1 MMIPRL
7 LVPPGARLSD
17 EDVIASNRRRPSTLD
32 ERTLVP
38 AGQEN
43 APLQTKSAIPS
54 NLPLEAIAARMVVP
68 RDINV
73 EKVQTPDTS
82 GLPLQP
88 TDMDERVTIPQ
99 GAALPE
105 EMPAHFVVPEDLVAP
120 DIMSTGEV
128 SLLPP
133 ERPVGKSREDKIKT
147 AFGLV
152 VYLAVLALLVFEP
165 QLFGPHIRTKE
176 EDEIARRQMT
186 VLLPPGALDALKP
199 MTPPAPHAV
208 VKVDPKVLKKVAPAI
223 EPPVPAPQP
232 LAPVEQPKKE
242 LPSTPTPQ
250 INTPQPQPQLAAPA
264 PKTDVT
270 PKLQMPEAPT
280 PTKGLILPKQGSSPG
295 DVIRDAE
302 RAGRMNMPAPI
313 GGGGQIPGGGVGGGG
328 GGGRGTAAAGIQML
342 TDTEGIDFNDYLRRV
357 YLAVRGK
364 WYAVMPASV
373 QLGDQG
379 VVSLQFKIMRNGSVP
394 DGDPSQVFS
403 SGKEPLDRAAFSS
416 IRASNPFP
424 PLPAG
429 FKADHIELRFTYY
442 YNLKPPNN

>member
-1 MMIPRL
+1 MMIPRI
-7 LVPPGARLSD
+7 LVPPGARLS
-17 EDVIASNRRRPSTLD
+17 EEHVIASNRRRPSTLD

-43 APLQTKSAIPS
+43 APLQTKTTIPA
-54 NLPLEAIAARMVVP
+54 NLPLESIATRMVVP

-82 GLPLQP
+82 NFPLQP
-88 TDMDERVTIPQ
+88 TEMDERVTIPQ
-99 GAALPE
+99 GASLPE
-105 EMPAHFVVPEDLVAP
+105 EMPAHFEVPEDLVAP

-133 ERPVGKSREDKIKT
+133 ERPVSKSREDKIKT
-147 AFGLV
+147 AFGLL
-152 VYLAVLALLVFEP
+152 VYLAVLAMLVFEP

-199 MTPPAPHAV
+199 MAPPAPHAV
-208 VKVDPKVLKKVAPAI
+208 VKVDPKVLKKVAPTI
-223 EPPVPAPQP
+223 EPPVPQP

-242 LPSTPTPQ
+242 LPSAPTPQ
-250 INTPQPQPQLAAPA
+250 INTPQPQVAMSVPA
-264 PKTDVT
+264 PKTDA
-270 PKLQMPEAPT
+270 PLKLQVPDAPT
-280 PTKGLILPKQGSSPG
+280 PTKGLILPKQSTAPG

-302 RAGRMNMPAPI
+302 RAGRMNAPAPI
-313 GGGGQIPGGGVGGGG
+313 GGGGQIPGGVSGGGG
-328 GGGRGTAAAGIQML
+328 SGRGTANAGIEML

-357 YLAVRGK
+357 YLAVRGN

-394 DGDPSQVFS
+394 DGDPAQVFS

>member
-1 MMIPRL
+1 
-7 LVPPGARLSD
+7 
-17 EDVIASNRRRPSTLD
+17 
-32 ERTLVP
+32 
-38 AGQEN
+38 
-43 APLQTKSAIPS
+43 
-54 NLPLEAIAARMVVP
+54 
-68 RDINV
+68 
-73 EKVQTPDTS
+73 
-82 GLPLQP
+82 
-88 TDMDERVTIPQ
+88 
-99 GAALPE
+99 
-105 EMPAHFVVPEDLVAP
+105 
-120 DIMSTGEV
+120 
-128 SLLPP
+128 
-133 ERPVGKSREDKIKT
+133 
-147 AFGLV
+147 
-152 VYLAVLALLVFEP
+152 
-165 QLFGPHIRTKE
+165 
-176 EDEIARRQMT
+176 
-186 VLLPPGALDALKP
+186 

-223 EPPVPAPQP
+223 EPPVPAPQL

-250 INTPQPQPQLAAPA
+250 INTPQPQPQLAARA

-357 YLAVRGK
+357 YLAVRGN

-394 DGDPSQVFS
+394 DGS
-403 SGKEPLDRAAFSS
+403 L
-416 IRASNPFP
+416 
-424 PLPAG
+424 AG
-429 FKADHIELRFTYY
+429 V
-442 YNLKPPNN
+442 